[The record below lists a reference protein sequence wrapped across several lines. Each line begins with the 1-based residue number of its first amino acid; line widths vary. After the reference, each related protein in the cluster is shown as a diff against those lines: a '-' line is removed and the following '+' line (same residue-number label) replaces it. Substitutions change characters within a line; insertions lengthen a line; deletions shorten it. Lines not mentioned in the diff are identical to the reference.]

1 MAKSKNKENF
11 FNPFS
16 KSVSSMGRR
25 TFCQGS
31 HIFKT
36 MTGRDWVKTILKF
49 DIILKGGKME
59 ITRLVPEKRKGLVVV
74 ITGHGKGKTTTALGI
89 AVRACG
95 HNMRVCIIQFMKG
108 DLYSG
113 EWDGV
118 KKMSCEVELIAT
130 GKGFCGIQG
139 NPYPYKEHR
148 KNAQDAL
155 RLIHEKMVSERYDI
169 LILDEINNALH
180 LRLVDLEQVLEIIQ
194 RKPPL
199 MHLVLTGRDAHPKV
213 IELADTVSEIME
225 VKHAYRK
232 GIEPQP
238 GIDY

>member
-1 MAKSKNKENF
+1 
-11 FNPFS
+11 
-16 KSVSSMGRR
+16 
-25 TFCQGS
+25 
-31 HIFKT
+31 
-36 MTGRDWVKTILKF
+36 
-49 DIILKGGKME
+49 ME
-59 ITRLVPEKRKGLVVV
+59 ITKLVPKEKKGLIVV
-74 ITGHGKGKTTTALGI
+74 ITGYGKGKTTTALGI

-108 DLYSG
+108 DLYAG

-118 KKMSCEVELIAT
+118 KKMDCQVELIPT

-139 NPYPYKEHR
+139 NPYHYKEHR
-148 KNAQDAL
+148 KNAQEAIQL
-155 RLIHEKMVSERYDI
+155 AHQRMGSGQCDI

-180 LRLVDLEQVLEIIQ
+180 LRLVDLKQVLEIF
-194 RKPPL
+194 RHKPPL
-199 MHLVLTGRDAHPKV
+199 MHLVLTGRDAHPQV
-213 IELADTVSEIME
+213 IEMADTVSEIVE

>member
-1 MAKSKNKENF
+1 MSYGGKVNF
-11 FNPFS
+11 FLNASRLPPQRVGMGAERPAS
-16 KSVSSMGRR
+16 GSMFRGV
-25 TFCQGS
+25 
-31 HIFKT
+31 
-36 MTGRDWVKTILKF
+36 TGMNVET
-49 DIILKGGKME
+49 
-59 ITRLVPEKRKGLVVV
+59 LVPKEPRGLTVV

-95 HNMRVCIIQFMKG
+95 HDMRICIIQFMKG

-118 KKMSCEVELIAT
+118 KKMNCAIELHAT

-139 NPYPYKEHR
+139 NPYPYREHR
-148 KNAQDAL
+148 QNAQDAVAL
-155 RLIHEKMVSERYDI
+155 AREKMASGLYDLI
-169 LILDEINNALH
+169 ILDEINNALH
-180 LRLVDLEQVLEIIQ
+180 LKLVDLEQVQALIRE
-194 RKPPL
+194 KPAL
-199 MHLVLTGRDAHPKV
+199 LHLVLTGRDAHAEIV
-213 IELADTVSEIME
+213 ELADTVSEVVE

>member
-1 MAKSKNKENF
+1 
-11 FNPFS
+11 
-16 KSVSSMGRR
+16 
-25 TFCQGS
+25 
-31 HIFKT
+31 
-36 MTGRDWVKTILKF
+36 
-49 DIILKGGKME
+49 ME
-59 ITRLVPEKRKGLVVV
+59 ITQLVPKEKKGLIVV
-74 ITGHGKGKTTTALGI
+74 ITGYGKGKTTTALGI

-95 HNMRVCIIQFMKG
+95 HNMKVCIIQFMKG
-108 DLYSG
+108 DIYAG

-118 KKMSCEVELIAT
+118 KKMGCEVELIST

-148 KNAQDAL
+148 KNAQDAIEL
-155 RLIHEKMVSERYDI
+155 VHQKMDSGQYDI

-180 LRLVDLEQVLEIIQ
+180 LKLVDLGQVLEIIR
-194 RKPPL
+194 RKPPQ
-199 MHLVLTGRDAHPKV
+199 MHLVLTGRDAHSQV
-213 IELADTVSEIME
+213 IELADTVSEIKE